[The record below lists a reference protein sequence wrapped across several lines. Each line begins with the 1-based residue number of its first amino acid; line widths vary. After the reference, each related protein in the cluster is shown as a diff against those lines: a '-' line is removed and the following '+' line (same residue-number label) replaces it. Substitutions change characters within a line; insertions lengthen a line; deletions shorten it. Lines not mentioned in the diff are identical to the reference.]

1 MVPEERPAVYWL
13 EARSSSSSVAPELW
27 PELDQCRIHEEL
39 REEVNALKAMVNAL
53 REESEKVRNERAALE
68 ELAAARKKKKDNEYA
83 GAVDNGKGGIF
94 ALYSLLCRDSQK
106 GLLNSSGAAEDNL
119 SAYILKI
126 L

>member
-1 MVPEERPAVYWL
+1 MTRDQQVCQRNDRRSVGEGKQGPVSGPAFMVPEEAAVIHWL
-13 EARSSSSSVAPELW
+13 ASSSSVARAMASW
-27 PELDQCRIHEEL
+27 I
-39 REEVNALKAMVNAL
+39 NAEFMYIIVIL
-53 REESEKVRNERAALE
+53 
-68 ELAAARKKKKDNEYA
+68 

-106 GLLNSSGAAEDNL
+106 GLLNSSGAVEDNL